1 MLRMKIYVIALQNVY
16 TPRNTLNQT
25 EEIPLHI
32 LMNAQLIGH
41 PDAKMR
47 RNRLGELLQIGY
59 TNGKQ
64 LQKRLSMF
72 QIES

>member
-1 MLRMKIYVIALQNVY
+1 MKS
-16 TPRNTLNQT
+16 
-25 EEIPLHI
+25 
-32 LMNAQLIGH
+32 QLIGH

-72 QIES
+72 QIGIEQFEKALAQLDQEDLHE